1 MLGGLPMRQGT
12 SEPTKK
18 RLLQKTL
25 DSLDASRRA
34 PRSFYVLM
42 LLIHVVTSLAVPNIS
57 RAQTI
62 VTLFGMQIPMAAF
75 AGVVSSLGNICI
87 IMLTVFCGKLGF
99 FTALIVLLAQFPMLA
114 MNIIRSHAYNSIPGF
129 FTNILTLITISI
141 IYVNMRQA
149 EKYQDRIR
157 NQAVTDSLTG
167 IPNRFACSELV
178 VNLVEQ
184 GKKFI
189 TVSIDLNNFKSINDS
204 MGFGAGNEA
213 LKTVASRWK
222 AIADGGL
229 SDTLDFIARLSGDEF
244 ALVIRDYDSEEEILR
259 TIQKYKDALQ
269 EKMTVDNCD
278 FYVSASFGYAEY
290 PTDSDKMDTLIS
302 YADAAMLEAKRS
314 GNSDRI
320 VRFTPELLKEEH
332 TLEIEKKIRAAL
344 EKDGVFFHL
353 QPQFDMNQKL
363 RGFEALARIRD
374 EDGKMI
380 SPGEFIPVAEK
391 VGLVDKI
398 DVTVFRKS
406 AAFFGQLLKKTNS
419 DITLSVNVSV
429 RHLMKNDFL
438 QETKDILERN
448 GIPAKNLE
456 VEITESVMIDSAER
470 ALRCIN
476 SLKDMGVQI
485 AIDDF
490 GTGYSSLSYLNS
502 FPADLLKID
511 KSFVDKMNDSDSMR
525 QYVAAIISMGHIM
538 GFDVISEGVEK
549 QQQIDTLQSIDC
561 DFIQGFLWGKPLP
574 AEEAEKVAVENAERF
589 K

>member
-1 MLGGLPMRQGT
+1 
-12 SEPTKK
+12 
-18 RLLQKTL
+18 
-25 DSLDASRRA
+25 
-34 PRSFYVLM
+34 
-42 LLIHVVTSLAVPNIS
+42 
-57 RAQTI
+57 
-62 VTLFGMQIPMAAF
+62 
-75 AGVVSSLGNICI
+75 
-87 IMLTVFCGKLGF
+87 MLTVFCGKLGF
-99 FTALIVLLAQFPMLA
+99 FTALIVLLAQFPLLA
-114 MNIIRSHAYNSIPGF
+114 MNIIRSHTYNSIPGF

-141 IYVNMRQA
+141 IYLNMRQA

-157 NQAVTDSLTG
+157 KQAVTDSLTG

-189 TVSIDLNNFKSINDS
+189 TVSIDLNNFKSINAS

-213 LKTVASRWK
+213 LKAVASRWK

-244 ALVIRDYDSEEEILR
+244 ALVIRDYDSEEEILK

-549 QQQIDTLQSIDC
+549 HQQIDTLQSIDC
-561 DFIQGFLWGKPLP
+561 DFIQGFLWGRPLP